1 MRKLIHTL
9 IAGALAFSLAAP
21 ALADPP
27 RHANARGYDRG
38 HDRDYRDNR
47 RRDDRRYESRKGDH
61 RRYDKQRRY
70 SDNRDHHRD
79 KRWRDDRRYTNYRYA
94 PPVYVA
100 PRYTP
105 PAYYAP
111 RRHAWRPGGYLP
123 HNTRY
128 HVINDYRRYR
138 LAPPRHGHYY
148 ADVDGDILLV
158 AAATGL
164 IVWALNN

>member
-27 RHANARGYDRG
+27 RHSNGRGYERG

-47 RRDDRRYESRKGDH
+47 RGDDRRYNNRRGDNRQFNNRRDDRRDH
-61 RRYDKQRRY
+61 YRGNQRYDQRRY
-70 SDNRDHHRD
+70 TS
-79 KRWRDDRRYTNYRYA
+79 YRYA

-100 PRYTP
+100 PRYAP

-111 RRHAWRPGGYLP
+111 RRHVWRPGGYLP
-123 HNTRY
+123 RNTRY
-128 HVINDYRRYR
+128 HVVNDYHRYR
-138 LAPPRHGHYY
+138 LAPPRRGHYY

>member
-1 MRKLIHTL
+1 MRTFIKAL
-9 IAGALAFSLAAP
+9 IAGALALSLAVP

-27 RHANARGYDRG
+27 RHSNGRGYDRG
-38 HDRDYRDNR
+38 HDRDYRDHR
-47 RRDDRRYESRKGDH
+47 RRGDRGYQRGHNDNHRYDSRRRYRDDH
-61 RRYDKQRRY
+61 RRDYRQHSR
-70 SDNRDHHRD
+70 
-79 KRWRDDRRYTNYRYA
+79 YRYA

-100 PRYTP
+100 PRYAP

-123 HNTRY
+123 RNTRY
-128 HVINDYRRYR
+128 HVIHDYHRYR
-138 LAPPRHGHYY
+138 LAPPRYGHYY
-148 ADVDGDILLV
+148 ADVDGDILLI